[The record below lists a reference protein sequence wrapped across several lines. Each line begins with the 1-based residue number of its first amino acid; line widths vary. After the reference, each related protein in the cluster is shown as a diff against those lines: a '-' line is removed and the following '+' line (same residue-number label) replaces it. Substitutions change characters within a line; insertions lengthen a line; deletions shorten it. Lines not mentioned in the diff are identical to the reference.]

1 MASASEAASWYFVA
15 NLGNLDPAIVERLE
29 RWAAA
34 SCVDYASRRAEDGSV
49 ALYAAKASAKKARQY
64 QSLLRTLSSQWS
76 LPFGKLERGWLNLLT
91 ETEYRGAVEGATAR
105 KDCAGSDPVEVVT
118 PSECA
123 APCAYDVSEAIVVA
137 APKLPE
143 VDAGVI
149 LFSLGDGFDARARA
163 GYERLLAERCAM
175 CAE

>member
-1 MASASEAASWYFVA
+1 MASASEATSCYFVA

-49 ALYAAKASAKKARQY
+49 ALYAAKAAAKTARQY
-64 QSLLRTLSSQWS
+64 QSLLRTLSSHWS
-76 LPFGKLERGWLNLLT
+76 MPFGKLERGWVTLLT
-91 ETEYRGAVEGATAR
+91 EAEYRGNVEGATAR
-105 KDCAGSDPVEVVT
+105 KDCAGSDLVEVAT

-123 APCAYDVSEAIVVA
+123 APCAHDVCQASVVA

-143 VDAGVI
+143 VDVGVI
-149 LFSLGDGFDARARA
+149 LFSLGEGFDARARA
-163 GYERLLAERCAM
+163 GYERLLAERCAV
-175 CAE
+175 CAA